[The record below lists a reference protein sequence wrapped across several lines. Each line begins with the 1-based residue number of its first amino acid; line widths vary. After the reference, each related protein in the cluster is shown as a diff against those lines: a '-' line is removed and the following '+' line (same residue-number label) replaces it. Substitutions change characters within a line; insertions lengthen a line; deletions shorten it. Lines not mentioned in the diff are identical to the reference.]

1 MGGHAV
7 SARFYADVALVTGTS
22 ISLPEQTARHVQVLR
37 LQPGE
42 RITLFN
48 GRGDG
53 QPGSEGEFEATVER
67 MGRSDVDVTIGAF
80 TATAREAGR
89 AIHLVVGMPANDRMD
104 WLIEKATELGATS
117 IQPVMSER
125 SVLRLKAERADKKV
139 AHWRGIAIAA
149 SEQCGR
155 NRLPLIHDVATLADW
170 LKKSMAETSGDAGT
184 RLLLSLQTGSR
195 PLGQAVQA
203 VAGSGAL
210 TFLNGPEGGLSPA
223 EEAAAIACGFSPVTL
238 GPRVLRAE
246 TAPLACLAQL
256 ALTVE

>member
-1 MGGHAV
+1 M
-7 SARFYADVALVTGTS
+7 SARFYADVALVPGTA

-67 MGRSDVDVTIGAF
+67 MGRSDVDVVVGAW
-80 TATAREAGR
+80 TATAREAPQ
-89 AIHLVVGMPANDRMD
+89 AIHLVVAMPANDRME
-104 WLIEKATELGATS
+104 WLIEKATELGAAS

-125 SVLRLKAERADKKV
+125 SVLRLKADRADKKV

-155 NRLPLIHDVATLADW
+155 NRLPQVHDVDTLAGW
-170 LKKSMAETSGDAGT
+170 LKRAAAQPDAAGA
-184 RLLLSLQTGSR
+184 RLLLSLREGTR
-195 PLGQAVQA
+195 PLAQA
-203 VAGSGAL
+203 VATQGAL
-210 TFLNGPEGGLSPA
+210 VFLSGPEGGLSAA
-223 EEAAAIACGFSPVTL
+223 EEAAAMSCGFSPVTL
-238 GPRVLRAE
+238 GPRVLRSE
-246 TAPLACLAQL
+246 TAPLAVLAAL
-256 ALTVE
+256 AGRN

>member
-1 MGGHAV
+1 M
-7 SARFYADVALVTGTS
+7 SARFYADLALVTGTS

-42 RITLFN
+42 RILLFN
-48 GRGDG
+48 GRGDT
-53 QPGSEGEFEATVER
+53 EGEFEATVER
-67 MGRSDVDVTIGAF
+67 MGRSDVDVTIGAW
-80 TATAREAGR
+80 TATAREASR

-104 WLIEKATELGATS
+104 WLIEKATELGAAS

-139 AHWRGIAIAA
+139 AHWRGIAMAA
-149 SEQCGR
+149 CEQCGR
-155 NRLPLIHDVATLADW
+155 NRVPLIHDVTTLADW
-170 LKKSMAETSGDAGT
+170 LKKSMATTAPDAGT
-184 RLLLSLQTGSR
+184 RLLLSLQDGSR
-195 PLGQAVQA
+195 PLNQA

-246 TAPLACLAQL
+246 TAPLACLSQL
-256 ALTVE
+256 I

>member
-1 MGGHAV
+1 M
-7 SARFYADVALVTGTS
+7 SARFYADIALVPGQSVT
-22 ISLPEQTARHVQVLR
+22 LPEQTARHVQVLR
-37 LQPGE
+37 LQPGGH
-42 RITLFN
+42 ITLFN
-48 GRGDG
+48 GRGDA
-53 QPGSEGEFEATVER
+53 EGEFDATVER

-80 TATAREAGR
+80 TATARESSR

-139 AHWRGIAIAA
+139 VHWRGIAIAS

-155 NRLPLIHDVATLADW
+155 NRVPLIHDVATLSDW
-170 LKKSMAETSGDAGT
+170 LKKAAALPAEPGT
-184 RLLLSLQTGSR
+184 RLLLSLRDGSR
-195 PLGQAVQA
+195 PLAEA
-203 VAGSGAL
+203 VAALPPDSAL

-246 TAPLACLAQL
+246 TAPLACLALLTL
-256 ALTVE
+256 ASGSA

>member
-1 MGGHAV
+1 M
-7 SARFYADVALVTGTS
+7 SARFYADIALVPGQSVT
-22 ISLPEQTARHVQVLR
+22 LPEQTARHVQVLR

-67 MGRSDVDVTIGAF
+67 MGRSDVEVVIGAW
-80 TATAREAGR
+80 TATAREAAR
-89 AIHLVVGMPANDRMD
+89 SIHLVVSMPANDRMD
-104 WLIEKATELGATS
+104 WLIEKATELGAAS
-117 IQPVMSER
+117 IRPVMSER

-139 AHWRGIAIAA
+139 AHWRGIAIAS

-155 NRLPLIHDVATLADW
+155 NRVPLIHEVATLADW
-170 LKKSMAETSGDAGT
+170 LKKSTAETSPAAGPAAGGM
-184 RLLLSLQTGSR
+184 RLLLSLQDGSR
-195 PLGQAVQA
+195 PLAEA
-203 VAGSGAL
+203 VASTGL
-210 TFLNGPEGGLSPA
+210 TTFTFLNGPEGGLSPA
-223 EEAAAIACGFSPVTL
+223 EEAAALACGFTPVTR

-256 ALTVE
+256 A

>member
-1 MGGHAV
+1 M
-7 SARFYADVALVTGTS
+7 SARFYADVALVTGTL

-48 GRGDG
+48 GRGNG
-53 QPGSEGEFEATVER
+53 QPGSEGEFDATIER
-67 MGRSDVDVTIGAF
+67 MGRSSVDVTIGAWS
-80 TATAREAGR
+80 ATAREAAR

-104 WLIEKATELGATS
+104 WLIEKATELGAAS

-125 SVLRLKAERADKKV
+125 SVLRLKGERADKKV
-139 AHWRGIAIAA
+139 AHWRGIAIAS

-155 NRLPLIHDVATLADW
+155 NRVPLIHDVATLGEW
-170 LKKSMAETSGDAGT
+170 LKKNSAAPEAGM
-184 RLLLSLQTGSR
+184 RLLLSLQDGSR
-195 PLGQAVQA
+195 PLAEA
-203 VAGSGAL
+203 VASTAL
-210 TFLNGPEGGLSPA
+210 ASFTFLNGPEGGLSPA

-246 TAPLACLAQL
+246 TAPLAALATTL
-256 ALTVE
+256 CY